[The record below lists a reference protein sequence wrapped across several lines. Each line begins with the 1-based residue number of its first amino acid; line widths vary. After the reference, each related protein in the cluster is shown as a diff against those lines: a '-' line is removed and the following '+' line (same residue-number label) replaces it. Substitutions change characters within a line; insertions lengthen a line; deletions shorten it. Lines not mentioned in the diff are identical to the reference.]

1 MKPCRILLLSVRSYF
16 ARTPQASATHP
27 YNQQHWILNSEWG
40 AMKSS
45 SLLTTSRFITVV
57 ERFVCTTAVTSL
69 GSLHNQLPFTQ
80 LSPWSWSNFFHQR
93 KKNKAFQAIDVS
105 TCSTSDL
112 HGSVGYLLSLQTWI
126 SLSVE
131 YPETLTSIAMSL
143 NHFLVFIS
151 IIFWTF
157 LKYSVVGIVLGSL
170 AHGLCL
176 TDAVEFLS
184 TASNSLQTLTTKYT
198 FRKAPWNHL
207 LRHRLQRAFLS
218 ELARC

>member
-1 MKPCRILLLSVRSYF
+1 MGDLCLMKPCRILLLSVRSYF

-93 KKNKAFQAIDVS
+93 KKTKHSKLLMFQLAQQAICTDQ
-105 TCSTSDL
+105 
-112 HGSVGYLLSLQTWI
+112 SVIFCRCRHELAFLLS
-126 SLSVE
+126 
-131 YPETLTSIAMSL
+131 TLKL
-143 NHFLVFIS
+143 
-151 IIFWTF
+151 W
-157 LKYSVVGIVLGSL
+157 
-170 AHGLCL
+170 
-176 TDAVEFLS
+176 
-184 TASNSLQTLTTKYT
+184 
-198 FRKAPWNHL
+198 PP
-207 LRHRLQRAFLS
+207 
-218 ELARC
+218 